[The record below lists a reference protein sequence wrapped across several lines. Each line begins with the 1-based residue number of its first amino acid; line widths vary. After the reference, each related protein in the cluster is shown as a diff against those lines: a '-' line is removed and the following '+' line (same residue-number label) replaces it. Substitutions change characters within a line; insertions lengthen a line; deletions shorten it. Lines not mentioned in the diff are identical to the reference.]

1 MTILAD
7 LSRILADI
15 EAASSKAY
23 LVQRASHRAG
33 QERMLFGVCLQ
44 FGGNAVSCLV
54 LMAREVTV
62 RFQSHRT

>member
-1 MTILAD
+1 
-7 LSRILADI
+7 
-15 EAASSKAY
+15 
-23 LVQRASHRAG
+23 
-33 QERMLFGVCLQ
+33 MLFGVCLQ